1 MTGSSSDALQQG
13 EKATVNSYEK
23 NDWLGV
29 VDASREKTVRAQL
42 CTHSKISPELYT
54 LNSQPRYPVDVFN
67 VQLVQ
72 SLLKC
77 TQGTHCHVGH
87 LKYKDTKYI

>member
-1 MTGSSSDALQQG
+1 MLYSTKRRKSHSEQLGKKTIGSVMLTRQ
-13 EKATVNSYEK
+13 EKK
-23 NDWLGV
+23 
-29 VDASREKTVRAQL
+29 RVRAHL

-87 LKYKDTKYI
+87 LKYKDTKYNLS